1 MKQIRGVI
9 FDLDGTLIDSMW
21 VWEAIDQEFLGRY
34 GYEVPEGLGRAI
46 EGMSFTETAQY
57 FDSHFELP
65 LSVDEIKTCWNEMAY
80 EKYCHE
86 VMLKKG
92 VKSFLERL
100 AGQNIP
106 MGIATSNSR
115 NLVEQVI
122 ANRGIAGY
130 FSSIATACE
139 VKAGKP
145 APDIYRKVAE
155 DLGVEPKYC
164 LVFEDVPAGILAGKA
179 AGMQVCA
186 VEDTF
191 SRDLK
196 EEKIRLA
203 DYYITDY
210 DELESGRGGH
220 PLAGVLDMQ

>member
-57 FDSHFELP
+57 FGSHFELP
-65 LSVDEIKTCWNEMAY
+65 LSVEEIKTCWNEMAY

-92 VKSFLERL
+92 VKSFLERM

-130 FSSIATACE
+130 FSAIATACE

-155 DLGVEPKYC
+155 DLGVPPGQC

-210 DELESGRGGH
+210 DELGRGRSGH
-220 PLAGVLDMQ
+220 PLAGILDMQ